1 MTPSELR
8 LNRFGFGLLRALVLS
23 SPTVRLLITSPEL
36 LITILRNKLMSLKIK
51 AGLLFNGLRRLGRK
65 TFVTVGAALS
75 FAGMASAANIG
86 LHFLNGGNVANSNP
100 NFLAAADAAGAPG
113 HSQVNWNNLS
123 GALGT
128 NVVVIDSSGASSGV
142 TVNWACGNTWSQSG
156 ATQATP
162 DANLMNPY
170 LDSNGGANT
179 TLQANMFSTTAGNN
193 NNWPLV
199 YFSGLSAW
207 LATQG
212 AAAYDLV
219 LFSDGDSTGAR
230 VGEFWTM
237 AASGPATSLTFGSDQ
252 VSHVFICDRANFIS
266 TYAYGQVPFSV
277 QTGVDAR
284 FGNFP
289 GNYTVI
295 ENLTSDSF
303 LVRGAEFDTRCNINA
318 LQIIPRATAGPATIA
333 ELANAPVLVSGTA
346 RFRAQVGGRVP
357 FTYRW
362 RKNGIDLSDGGKIS
376 GSTTATLTV
385 SNVTAADVAAYS
397 LAVTNPTGVAISSSA
412 ALTIV
417 SPTAGSYAER
427 IAANS
432 PYAYWRLNETV
443 PPSYGYTAAY
453 DYAGGFNG
461 TYGSAAANG
470 FGGMLGPQT
479 PDFPG
484 FENGNTAMR
493 SANGTIRSWVTAPA
507 LNLNTNTATFTT
519 WIYPTAP
526 QGGATALLFSR
537 LGNDVAGLGYGNNNN
552 LGYTWNSNSA
562 ATYNFIS
569 GLVPLTNAWSFVALV
584 VSPTN
589 AILYLYNTNGQLSA
603 TNAIAHTNQ
612 GFSGVTFIGCDPSSV
627 TTPEGRS
634 FTGLIDEVAVFNR
647 SLPQTEIYN
656 LYKKGL
662 GLTAIAPVISTQP
675 QSAALFQGRTAG
687 FNIVASGDAPL
698 SYQWRRNGGNI
709 SGATTPVLTINNVTA
724 ATDAANYDIVVGNIA
739 GSITSSV
746 ATLTVVASNSVP
758 AAYEARLRAANP
770 ISYWRLNET
779 NGSPNAYDYWGGLIA
794 TNENVTG
801 GVAGPLPPDY
811 SGIESTNTAVAYD
824 GLSSDTA
831 ISGSLLNNRSQF
843 SIMGWFNASGP
854 IGLRVGLFGQND
866 VAEFGFHGQDPS
878 APTGEGELGMWT
890 PGGAAFLSQTNV
902 IPGVWYL
909 IAGVASG
916 TNVNLFL
923 LSTNGGGGFQVVQS
937 TTSGT
942 TTNYG
947 SSAFPFRIGGGGIL
961 DATGNYFPGTID
973 EVAVFDRALSVSEM
987 SDLFGAA
994 LTGGQLPPGI
1004 AAQSGSLTLYA
1015 GRTATFSVNSVGTSP
1030 HYQWRRNGLAVA
1042 DGGNLSGATT
1052 GTLTITNVAA
1062 GNAAS
1067 YDLVITNQA
1076 GSITSSVVTLT
1087 VISPVPGSYEA
1098 AVIAANPLAYY
1109 RLSETND
1116 PSPGTVAA
1124 HDYWGG
1130 HDGVYGSGAQ
1140 AGFNGILG
1148 PVPPVFTFETNNPA
1162 VATAANTV
1170 SAHVTAPFGS
1180 LSTNTVT
1187 MTMWLQPTGTFDVFA
1202 GLLANRGSGVQ
1213 GGFGY
1218 TGGQLGYTWN
1228 NNSADTY
1235 NFRSGLIPPLNE
1247 WSFVALVVEPT
1258 QATVYMMNP
1267 NGIQSAT
1274 NVLAHTS
1281 DVFGNNWR
1289 VGTDDLNNNSDG
1301 SRAFTGLI
1309 DEVAVFNY
1317 AMTPTQVQS
1326 LYSAGGPAPVSLSIQ
1341 SSGTK
1346 VILTWPHGTLLE
1358 ATSVAGPWTTNN
1370 ATSPYTNS
1378 PAAAQKLYRVIVK

>member
-1 MTPSELR
+1 MSFKKNL
-8 LNRFGFGLLRALVLS
+8 GFLLDVTQRIARR
-23 SPTVRLLITSPEL
+23 TFIT
-36 LITILRNKLMSLKIK
+36 
-51 AGLLFNGLRRLGRK
+51 G
-65 TFVTVGAALS
+65 VVALS
-75 FAGMASAANIG
+75 FSGMASGATIG
-86 LHFLNGGNVANSNP
+86 LHFLNGANVTNSNP
-100 NFLAAADAAGAPG
+100 NALIATDVAGAPG
-113 HSQVNWNNLS
+113 YAQANWNNLS

-142 TVNWACGNTWSQSG
+142 TINWASGNTWSQSG
-156 ATQATP
+156 NPSIIQASQ

-179 TLQANMFSTTAGNN
+179 TLQANMFSTTSNN
-193 NNWPLV
+193 NQNWPLV
-199 YFSGLSAW
+199 YFSGLNAW
-207 LATQG
+207 LTAHGAT
-212 AAAYDLV
+212 AYDLV
-219 LFSDGDSTGAR
+219 LYSDNDSTGAR

-237 AASGPATSLTFGSDQ
+237 NASGASTSLTYGSDQ
-252 VSHVFICDRANFIS
+252 VSHVFICDRANFIN
-266 TYAYGQVPFSV
+266 TGLYAQVPLFV
-277 QTGVDAR
+277 QTGLASQ

-289 GNYTVI
+289 GNYAVF
-295 ENLTSDSF
+295 ENLTSDTF
-303 LVRGAEFDTRCNINA
+303 LVRGAEFNTRCTINA

-333 ELANAPVLVSGTA
+333 PLYDAPVLTNGTA
-346 RFRAQVGGRVP
+346 RFSALVAGRVP

-362 RKNGIDLSDGGKIS
+362 RKNGTDLSDGGNIS
-376 GSTTATLTV
+376 GSTTTTLTV
-385 SNVTAADVAAYS
+385 SNVAAADVASYS
-397 LAVTNPTGVAISSSA
+397 LAVTNPTGVAISSTA
-412 ALTIV
+412 ALSIV
-417 SPTAGSYAER
+417 SQAAGSYPEK
-427 IAANS
+427 IAANN
-432 PYAYWRLNETV
+432 PYAYWRFNETV
-443 PPSYGYTAAY
+443 DPAGNYTAAY
-453 DYAGGFNG
+453 DYAGGFTG
-461 TYGSAAANG
+461 TYGNAAQNG
-470 FGGMLGPQT
+470 FNGVVGPQ
-479 PDFPG
+479 PSDFPG
-484 FENGNTAMR
+484 FENGNGAMQ
-493 SANGTIRSWVTAPA
+493 SANTQIRSWVTSPP
-507 LNLNTNTATFTT
+507 LNLKTNAATFTA
-519 WIYPTAP
+519 WIYPTAA

-552 LGYTWNSNSA
+552 IGYTWNSNSA
-562 ATYNFIS
+562 ATYNFVS

-603 TNAIAHTNQ
+603 TNAITHTNQ
-612 GFSGVTFIGCDPSSV
+612 AFSGLTYLGCDAPSS
-627 TTPEGRS
+627 TGTPQGRS
-634 FTGLIDEVAVFNR
+634 FTGAIDEVAVFNR

-662 GLTAIAPVISTQP
+662 GLTAIGPVIPIQP
-675 QSAALFQGRTAG
+675 QSVALFAGRTAKFG
-687 FNIVASGDAPL
+687 ITASGDAPL
-698 SYQWRRNGGNI
+698 SYQWRKNGGNI
-709 SGATTPVLTINNVTA
+709 PGATTPSLTINNVSA
-724 ATDAANYDIVVGNIA
+724 ITDAANYDIVVGNIA

-746 ATLTVVASNSVP
+746 ATLTVVASNSTP
-758 AAYEARLRAANP
+758 AAYEARLRVANP
-770 ISYWRLNET
+770 IAYWRLNEA
-779 NGSPNAYDYWGGLIA
+779 NGSPYAYDYWGGVIA
-794 TNENVTG
+794 TNENVTA

-811 SGIESTNTAVAYD
+811 SGIESTNTAVGYD
-824 GLSSDTA
+824 GATADTA
-831 ISGSLLNNRSQF
+831 TSASLLNNRSQF
-843 SIMGWFNASGP
+843 SIMGWFNTAGP

-878 APTGEGELGMWT
+878 APTGQGLLGIYT
-890 PGGAAFLSQTNV
+890 ASGSAFLSQTNV
-902 IPGVWYL
+902 TPGVWYL

-937 TTSGT
+937 TTSST

-961 DATGNYFPGTID
+961 DATGNFFFGTID
-973 EVAVFDRALSVSEM
+973 EVAVFDRALSVSEL

-1004 AAQSGSLTLYA
+1004 SGQSGSLTLYS
-1015 GRTATFSVNSVGTSP
+1015 GRTATFNVSAIGTSP
-1030 HYQWRRNGLAVA
+1030 HYQWRKNGVAVA

-1062 GNAAS
+1062 GNAAA
-1067 YDLVITNQA
+1067 YDLVITNQV
-1076 GSITSSVVTLT
+1076 GSITSSVVTLA

-1109 RLSETND
+1109 RLSETSD
-1116 PSPGTVAA
+1116 PSTGTVAA

-1148 PVPPVFTFETNNPA
+1148 PLPPVFTFETNNPA

-1187 MTMWLQPTGTFDVFA
+1187 MTMWIQPTGAFDVFA

-1228 NNSADTY
+1228 NNSANTY

-1274 NVLAHTS
+1274 NVLAHSS

-1289 VGTDDLNNNSDG
+1289 IGTDDLNNNNDG

-1309 DEVAVFNY
+1309 DEVAVFTY
-1317 AMTPTQVQS
+1317 ALTPAQIQS
-1326 LYSAGGPAPVSLSIQ
+1326 LYTAGGPAPVTLTIQ
-1341 SSGTK
+1341 TSGAK
-1346 VILTWPHGTLLE
+1346 AILTWPQGTLLE
-1358 ATSVAGPWTTNN
+1358 ATDIAGPWVTNN
-1370 ATSPYTNS
+1370 ATSPYTNT
-1378 PAAAQKLYRVIVK
+1378 PAGAKKFYRVQVK